1 MNRISIPVIAAFAL
15 VAYPAAGDIV
25 RQPTIPNVMLGTWAQ
40 ATEQCATKDQSN
52 VLIESTKYGDGSG
65 SCVVR
70 WVVETAGA
78 RGPNYAVRALCT
90 SAKDQS
96 KTQTVN
102 IIIRPQGNDQATM
115 GRSFADLK
123 TYQRCPAD

>member
-15 VAYPAAGDIV
+15 LAHPAAGDIV
-25 RQPTIPNVMLGTWAQ
+25 RHPTIPSVMLGTWAQ
-40 ATEQCATKDQSN
+40 ATEQCGTKDQSN
-52 VLIESTKYGDGSG
+52 VLIESAKYGDGSG

-78 RGPNYAVRALCT
+78 RGTNYAVHALCT
-90 SAKDQS
+90 SAKDKS

-115 GRSFADLK
+115 GRSFVDLK